1 MDTTSPLLLFGG
13 YVVILFL
20 AIYFF
25 VWIPNKRKN
34 KQMRELHASI
44 APGDIVVT
52 IGGIIGRVKEKD
64 DESVTIITDEEKGT
78 TLKLLLMAVSQIK
91 EKGTESADPMA

>member
-13 YVVILFL
+13 YAVILFL

-64 DESVTIITDEEKGT
+64 DEFVTIITDEEKGT